1 MAGFHA
7 PVSHRWLQQP
17 QGRTGAHPIF
27 VHMSPWKCC
36 AVLPS
41 PEKDTLQDSGRPRNV
56 LALDYDWTAPGLT
69 YMLSAH
75 LLPQGVQVVQK
86 PATTTTDVLCMLDE
100 TVRQHEGDSPSLR
113 QSSPQAKA
121 FRPGIGR
128 TRGSS
133 LEDLLDDLPRQLGV
147 IERRDEASLP
157 DSPAEKGSS
166 EVHSRLYYLPALAIS
181 NLMNAV
187 RVFTF
192 EQRVLGG
199 QILKDPKAAEINQWD
214 PYFAWIQRAL
224 LAFS

>member
-7 PVSHRWLQQP
+7 RVLIVGFNSHKGG
-17 QGRTGAHPIF
+17 QGRTLLCSHVALEMLRGPAE
-27 VHMSPWKCC
+27 SR
-36 AVLPS
+36 
-41 PEKDTLQDSGRPRNV
+41 EKDTLQDSGRPRNV

-100 TVRQHEGDSPSLR
+100 TVRQREGDSPSLSTKLAAS
-113 QSSPQAKA
+113 QGVP
-121 FRPGIGR
+121 PGDR
-128 TRGSS
+128 ADSWVE

-181 NLMNAV
+181 NLMNAKG
-187 RVFTF
+187 FH
-192 EQRVLGG
+192 L
-199 QILKDPKAAEINQWD
+199 
-214 PYFAWIQRAL
+214 
-224 LAFS
+224 